1 MSYFILCHGC
11 LKLSETKTWNKPH
24 SLIGQL
30 TEILPCNLIS
40 PHAIVHKARWMLTS
54 DALFEFPL
62 VHEVIVYGLFE
73 TILHGFWLKIVFN
86 YSNFSPSC
94 KDRHDI

>member
-1 MSYFILCHGC
+1 M
-11 LKLSETKTWNKPH
+11 WQKPH
-24 SLIGQL
+24 YLIGQL
-30 TEILPCNLIS
+30 LEILPCNLIS
-40 PHAIVHKARWMLTS
+40 QHAIFHKAKSMLTN
-54 DALFEFPL
+54 DPLLEFPL
-62 VHEVIVYGLFE
+62 VHEVIVHGLFE